1 VQGFESLPRR
11 LIIGTQPARISRLPQ
26 ILHVKDEML
35 RADPPYSKYTIDAY
49 VKNLLY
55 INNYIDLDNANLVCD
70 FIRTKNTGDLR
81 KMTLQNAYSI
91 YCKIQ
96 NIQRPKQ
103 KLHGGLKK
111 RYEKVPEIP
120 SEDVINKII
129 DNANVFYAVIFEFFR
144 DTGCRTIEL
153 IELNVEDLKN
163 NVVTIK
169 TAKAGGLSTRQV
181 KISDKLL
188 EKVNRIIVKG
198 RTTGPLFMRNDQ
210 PLKAN
215 RLRKAIV
222 KYRKK
227 VVEKYNLSEANK
239 VHLHTF
245 RHFYAS
251 RLYRETKDLVL
262 VKTQLGHRNIKNTEI
277 YTHIINFDSNR
288 FEAKAIAIEKVDEIC
303 KMLTEGWNVVTTTQ
317 ANVFMR
323 KNIY

>member
-1 VQGFESLPRR
+1 
-11 LIIGTQPARISRLPQ
+11 
-26 ILHVKDEML
+26 ML
-35 RADPPYSKYTIDAY
+35 RAEPPYSKHTIEAY
-49 VKNLLY
+49 MKNLLY
-55 INNYIDLDNANLVCD
+55 INNYIDLDNANSVCD
-70 FIRTKNTGDLR
+70 FIRAKDVSDLR
-81 KMTLQNAYSI
+81 KITLLNAYSI
-91 YCKIQ
+91 YCKIH

-120 SEDVINKII
+120 SEEVINRII
-129 DNANVFYAVIFEFFR
+129 DNANVFYSVIFEFLR

-153 IELNVEDLKN
+153 IELQVDDLKN
-163 NVVTIK
+163 NVLTIK

-188 EKVNRIIVKG
+188 EKVKRIIIKG
-198 RTTGPLFMRNDQ
+198 RTCGPLFTRTDQ

-215 RLRKAIV
+215 RLRKAMI

-227 VVEKYNLSEANK
+227 VVEKYNLPEADK

-251 RLYRETKDLVL
+251 RLYQETKDLVL

-277 YTHIINFDSNR
+277 YTHIINFNSNR
-288 FEAKAIAIEKVDEIC
+288 YEAKALAVGNIDEIC
-303 KMLTEGWNVVTTTQ
+303 KMLTEGWNVVTTTPV
-317 ANVFMR
+317 NVFLR
-323 KNIY
+323 RNVY